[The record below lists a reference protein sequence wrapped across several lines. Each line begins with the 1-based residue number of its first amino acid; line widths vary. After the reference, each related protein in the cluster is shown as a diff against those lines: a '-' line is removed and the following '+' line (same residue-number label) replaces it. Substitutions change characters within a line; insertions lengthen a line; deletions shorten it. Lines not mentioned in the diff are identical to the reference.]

1 MDGASLNITQDLI
14 QKLKEIVPQAFTED
28 KIDISRLQTIL
39 GDYFTTD
46 AERYG
51 LSWAGKSEAYKVL
64 QSPST
69 ATLIPNPEQSIDWDN
84 AENIFIEGENLEVLK
99 VLQKS
104 YYGKVKMIYI
114 DPPYNTG
121 SDSFIYP
128 DKFSETKEEYLKR
141 IGDKDDEGF
150 MMKQGLFRKNNKENG
165 QFHSNW
171 LNMMLPRI
179 FLARNLLKDDGVI
192 FIHIDENE
200 VSNLILLLD
209 EIFGEE
215 NQIGNITWDKGNPKG
230 DSKGIGYQHE
240 SILVYAKNK
249 ATLLN
254 GNDLI
259 RKKKNA
265 EKLLKKGSDL
275 FKKIGKEDI
284 SEELKRINKEH
295 QLPKELIE
303 KFKKKI
309 TLDDINCE
317 FANWIKKQDLTG
329 GERAYNKIDE
339 NGDVYQTVSM
349 AWPNKKVA
357 PDEYFIPLI
366 HPVTGKECPVPE
378 RGWRFPLSSIN
389 ELLRNGEI
397 IFGEDEKTQPRR
409 KYLLK
414 NNMFENLPSVLFYG
428 GSDDELFKK
437 FNLEFDNPKPFEFSK
452 TLIQTAT
459 TNNKND
465 IVMDF
470 FAGSGTTAQAV
481 LELNK
486 EDNGDRKYICIQL
499 PEKTEEKGKAFK
511 AGYKTIAEISK
522 ARIEKVVSKLKQELK
537 DDDNSQNLGFR
548 KYTLAS
554 SNFKIWRGDMVESEE
569 DLIKQMQLFTTP
581 QKENTQSENILW
593 ELLIKNGVPLTE
605 KIECSTLQ
613 DGAKIYYTANK
624 KLAFVLD
631 SYTDEVQTAVLALKP
646 KNIICLDSLFHN
658 NDNVKTNAQLK
669 FEDNGISFKTI

>member
-39 GDYFTTD
+39 GDSFTTD

-171 LNMMLPRI
+171 LNMMLPRL
-179 FLARNLLKDDGVI
+179 FLGRNLLREDGVI
-192 FIHIDENE
+192 LVSIDDNE
-200 VSNLILLLD
+200 QSNLKILMD

-215 NQIGNITWDKGNPKG
+215 NFVGQMIWSGGRKN
-230 DSKGIGYQHE
+230 DSKFISTSHE
-240 SILVYAKNK
+240 YILAYSKNIIVQKEKVGMWRIKKKGLEEIYAKHKQLLKEFKTDYKKVESGLKKWFAELPNSNPSKQHKHYSCVDSVGIYFPSDISWPGGGGPTYEVLHPITKKPVVMPSRGWLFSDPNK
-249 ATLLN
+249 MQEMILADKVHFGEDENSVPCLKSYLKDKEYQVPYSVFYQDGRASTKRLRKLM
-254 GNDLI
+254 GNDY
-259 RKKKNA
+259 
-265 EKLLKKGSDL
+265 
-275 FKKIGKEDI
+275 F
-284 SEELKRINKEH
+284 EH
-295 QLPKELIE
+295 PKDEIILKELIE
-303 KFKKKI
+303 FC
-309 TLDDINCE
+309 TNPDDI
-317 FANWIKKQDLTG
+317 
-329 GERAYNKIDE
+329 
-339 NGDVYQTVSM
+339 VV
-349 AWPNKKVA
+349 
-357 PDEYFIPLI
+357 
-366 HPVTGKECPVPE
+366 
-378 RGWRFPLSSIN
+378 
-389 ELLRNGEI
+389 
-397 IFGEDEKTQPRR
+397 
-409 KYLLK
+409 
-414 NNMFENLPSVLFYG
+414 
-428 GSDDELFKK
+428 
-437 FNLEFDNPKPFEFSK
+437 
-452 TLIQTAT
+452 
-459 TNNKND
+459 
-465 IVMDF
+465 DF

-481 LELNK
+481 MELNE
-486 EDNGDRKYICIQL
+486 EDKGNRKYICVQL
-499 PEKTEEKGKAFK
+499 PEKTDEKKEAHK
-511 AGYKTIAEISK
+511 AGFKTIADISK
-522 ARIEKVVSKLKQELK
+522 TRIGKVIERITQERDGKIELEKYQK
-537 DDDNSQNLGFR
+537 LGFR

-554 SNFKIWRGDMVESEE
+554 SNFKIWRGDVVDNEE

-613 DGAKIYYTANK
+613 DGAKIYYTENK

-646 KNIICLDSLFHN
+646 KNIICLDSLFQN

>member
-39 GDYFTTD
+39 GDSFTTD

-69 ATLIPNPEQSIDWDN
+69 ATLIPNPDQSIDWDN

-150 MMKQGLFRKNNKENG
+150 MMKEGLFRKNNKENG

-171 LNMMLPRI
+171 LNMMLPRL

-192 FIHIDENE
+192 FVSIDDNE
-200 VSNLILLLD
+200 QANLKILMD

-215 NQIGNITWDKGNPKG
+215 NFVAELVWKKRVSPAN
-230 DSKGIGYQHE
+230 DSQWFSSDHE
-240 SILVYAKNK
+240 YILVYAKNK
-249 ATLLN
+249 LKWFPIRLKR
-254 GNDLI
+254 NDKQNSYYTNPDNDPRGDWNSAAYTCNKSKDERPNLYYPI
-259 RKKKNA
+259 KNPFTGEEIYPKETAVWAYSKETHLEHVNQNILYWGSDGKSKSPRKKQFLTEAKSVVPRSFLESSEVGSTQSA
-265 EKLLKKGSDL
+265 TIDFLKFFSHNYFNYTKPVSLIKRFIELSCSD
-275 FKKIGKEDI
+275 
-284 SEELKRINKEH
+284 
-295 QLPKELIE
+295 
-303 KFKKKI
+303 
-309 TLDDINCE
+309 
-317 FANWIKKQDLTG
+317 
-329 GERAYNKIDE
+329 
-339 NGDVYQTVSM
+339 
-349 AWPNKKVA
+349 
-357 PDEYFIPLI
+357 
-366 HPVTGKECPVPE
+366 
-378 RGWRFPLSSIN
+378 
-389 ELLRNGEI
+389 
-397 IFGEDEKTQPRR
+397 
-409 KYLLK
+409 
-414 NNMFENLPSVLFYG
+414 
-428 GSDDELFKK
+428 
-437 FNLEFDNPKPFEFSK
+437 
-452 TLIQTAT
+452 
-459 TNNKND
+459 ND
-465 IVMDF
+465 IILDF
-470 FAGSGTTAQAV
+470 FAGSGTTGQAV
-481 LELNK
+481 MEIN
-486 EDNGDRKYICIQL
+486 EEYEENRKYICVQL
-499 PEKTEEKGKAFK
+499 PEKTDEKSEAFK
-511 AGYKTIAEISK
+511 TGYKTISDISK
-522 ARIEKVVSKLKQELK
+522 ARIEKVIDKIKDNRKGKLELEAHK
-537 DDDNSQNLGFR
+537 NLGFR

-554 SNFKIWRGDMVESEE
+554 SNFKIWRGDVVENEE

-605 KIECSTLQ
+605 KIECSTLE

-631 SYTDEVQTAVLALKP
+631 SYNDAVQTAVLELKP

>member
-39 GDYFTTD
+39 GDSFTTE

-69 ATLIPNPEQSIDWDN
+69 ATLIPNPDQSIDWDN

-121 SDSFIYP
+121 NDSFIYP

-141 IGDKDDEGF
+141 IGDKDDDGF

-171 LNMMLPRI
+171 LNMMLPRL

-192 FIHIDENE
+192 FVSIDDNE
-200 VSNLILLLD
+200 QANLKILMD
-209 EIFGEE
+209 EVFGEE
-215 NQIGNITWDKGNPKG
+215 NFISSIIWKGKG
-230 DSKGIGYQHE
+230 GGADNKYLMQTCE
-240 SILVYAKNK
+240 YVLFYAKNK
-249 ATLLN
+249 EDFYIGEEIKEGEVFPKFDEINQRRYKTQLARKWGANSKRSDRPNLFYSVTAPNGDEVYPMLPDGTDGCWRWSKVKMEREISDNNVEFVFEGEKWIIYEKIYEPLEGEYNTKKFSNLFDNLGTTATGTKQIQELFN
-254 GNDLI
+254 GKFFDFPKPTGLI
-259 RKKKNA
+259 SQ
-265 EKLLKKGSDL
+265 LI
-275 FKKIGKEDI
+275 KI
-284 SEELKRINKEH
+284 S
-295 QLPKELIE
+295 
-303 KFKKKI
+303 
-309 TLDDINCE
+309 NCE
-317 FANWIKKQDLTG
+317 DK
-329 GERAYNKIDE
+329 
-339 NGDVYQTVSM
+339 
-349 AWPNKKVA
+349 
-357 PDEYFIPLI
+357 
-366 HPVTGKECPVPE
+366 
-378 RGWRFPLSSIN
+378 
-389 ELLRNGEI
+389 
-397 IFGEDEKTQPRR
+397 
-409 KYLLK
+409 
-414 NNMFENLPSVLFYG
+414 
-428 GSDDELFKK
+428 
-437 FNLEFDNPKPFEFSK
+437 
-452 TLIQTAT
+452 
-459 TNNKND
+459 D
-465 IVMDF
+465 IVLDF

-481 LELNK
+481 LEVNSEYSKNIKYLCVQLSENIEETK
-486 EDNGDRKYICIQL
+486 EAYQ
-499 PEKTEEKGKAFK
+499 
-511 AGYKTIAEISK
+511 AGYKTIADISK
-522 ARIEKVVSKLKQELK
+522 ARIEKVIEKITKERDGKIELNK
-537 DDDNSQNLGFR
+537 YQNLGFR

-554 SNFKIWRGDMVESEE
+554 SNFKIWRGDVVENEE
-569 DLIKQMQLFTTP
+569 DLIKQMKLFTTP
-581 QKENTQSENILW
+581 QKENTRSENILW

-605 KIECSTLQ
+605 KIESVTLQ